1 MVVDGSQLDG
11 RFAPPRFRHSR
22 VDSISFLI
30 ISCLAKNKQ
39 IHRLGMSDKFVL
51 NFAEPA
57 KEIGP
62 IPLVE
67 NSRVK
72 ALYNLRYTTREAL
85 ERAKT
90 LDDVW

>member
-1 MVVDGSQLDG
+1 MRPQIKHIAAYRV
-11 RFAPPRFRHSR
+11 APTSAITHIAPVR
-22 VDSISFLI
+22 SIEPW
-30 ISCLAKNKQ
+30 KD
-39 IHRLGMSDKFVL
+39 SDKFVL

-62 IPLVE
+62 IPLVR

-85 ERAKT
+85 EKAKT

>member
-1 MVVDGSQLDG
+1 MRPQIKYIAAYRV
-11 RFAPPRFRHSR
+11 AP
-22 VDSISFLI
+22 ISAI
-30 ISCLAKNKQ
+30 THIAPVRSVEPW
-39 IHRLGMSDKFVL
+39 RDSDKFVL

-62 IPLVE
+62 IPLVRS
-67 NSRVK
+67 SRVK

-85 ERAKT
+85 ERAKS